1 MRVPVRIQYS
11 YKNYPLSNELT
22 KKNARV
28 GLLTRPIF
36 GIFLGVIPGVLGMMF
51 FPSSVAVPMI
61 LLFAGIVAGPIL
73 LLAYRK
79 KKFAQ
84 YDAEYARLLQS
95 MQQPVQGQTN
105 FASRSL

>member
-1 MRVPVRIQYS
+1 MRIPVRMRYS

-22 KKNARV
+22 QKSART

-36 GIFLGVIPGVLGMMF
+36 GIFLGVIPGVLGMIL
-51 FPSSVAVPMI
+51 FPSSVVVPMI
-61 LLFAGIVAGPIL
+61 LLFSGIVAGPLL

-79 KKFAQ
+79 KKFAR

-95 MQQPVQGQTN
+95 IRPSV
-105 FASRSL
+105 